1 MHETQCIME
10 SRKCLLGSE
19 GHCVQCPYRGYRND
33 PRYQLVMRLQSW
45 AYTLEKGYPP
55 AEAQDGMEP
64 EVAAILWPESER
76 EFIEREDR
84 WVERAKYHAS
94 IATDNLLRQ
103 VLIEL
108 HDARLET

>member
-1 MHETQCIME
+1 
-10 SRKCLLGSE
+10 
-19 GHCVQCPYRGYRND
+19 
-33 PRYQLVMRLQSW
+33 
-45 AYTLEKGYPP
+45 
-55 AEAQDGMEP
+55 MEP

-76 EFIEREDR
+76 EFIERENR
-84 WVERAKYHAS
+84 WVERAKHHAS